1 MASPSAL
8 NGYQTLVNG
17 YPTPVGGNGTKQGFV
32 PFRTKFRDI
41 LLGLELP
48 IGGEPSPQSAITC
61 VKGPP
66 ITAREIPPSVHNRGL
81 LNDTRAGDGGFQ
93 DAVVDRIRGKT
104 DIDFFW

>member
-48 IGGEPSPQSAITC
+48 IGGETQSAIC
-61 VKGPP
+61 DCEGPP

-81 LNDTRAGDGGFQ
+81 LNDTRGGNGGLQ
-93 DAVVDRIRGKT
+93 GAVVDRFRGKA